1 MKKPKNYKWQKNDGT
16 GTMSRHHRSEHGLG
30 PEGEEGSSGGGQAQL
45 HGYASDMPDAG
56 KFIIADELPYSF
68 GESSNY
74 EYFNRVALQ
83 PQYRKVPRNTL
94 KRRTQQSYYAYRGY
108 LMEMFCTYD
117 GRVSLTSDTW
127 TSTYGEPFVC
137 VTAHWIDDDWLLQKR
152 IICFEAMEEAH
163 NGFNIKSRLVSC
175 CKNFHLVDK
184 LFSISLDNATAN
196 TSAMHF
202 LKEDPSIKLV
212 LEGSH
217 MHKCEEYGLRKKSL
231 HDAIAYRDV
240 LTDMYNE
247 SRATDGQ
254 FITNDHW
261 SLAKIVHDVVETFD
275 NATHIFSYVYEP
287 NIHMQTS
294 LANPGAAVK
303 RLLDIMEVKWC
314 AYFTEFPPIYA
325 IAAILGPG
333 VKLEGLT
340 NLLTFY
346 YQQLDVQFDVPYY
359 VNNCK
364 RILERLCE
372 DYGAVIQPQPVGSSM
387 GASRFGILGP
397 VWKKSRP
404 DGSGSSSSSSSS
416 SSSNIGIGEYL
427 TYQFETEE
435 NFHII
440 QWWKNHSSKFPVLAR
455 IAKDI
460 LAIPASTIAS
470 KSAFS
475 AGRRVL
481 DEKRSRLSSESIDT
495 FTSNVRGMP

>member
-1 MKKPKNYKWQKNDGT
+1 
-16 GTMSRHHRSEHGLG
+16 
-30 PEGEEGSSGGGQAQL
+30 
-45 HGYASDMPDAG
+45 
-56 KFIIADELPYSF
+56 
-68 GESSNY
+68 
-74 EYFNRVALQ
+74 
-83 PQYRKVPRNTL
+83 
-94 KRRTQQSYYAYRGY
+94 
-108 LMEMFCTYD
+108 MFRTYD

-163 NGFNIKSRLVSC
+163 NGFNI
-175 CKNFHLVDK
+175 NH
-184 LFSISLDNATAN
+184 
-196 TSAMHF
+196 
-202 LKEDPSIKLV
+202 
-212 LEGSH
+212 
-217 MHKCEEYGLRKKSL
+217 CEEYGLRKKVIALDTPTRWNSTYKLL
-231 HDAIAYRDV
+231 HDTIAYRDV
-240 LTDMYNE
+240 LTDMYNQ
-247 SRATDGQ
+247 SRATNGQ

-261 SLAKIVHDVVETFD
+261 SLAKIVHDVLETFD

-287 NIHMQTS
+287 NIHTVILECIKIICTIKQTS

-303 RLLDIMEVKWC
+303 RLLDNLKVKWC

-325 IAAILGPG
+325 IAAIFDPG

-372 DYGAVIQPQPVGSSM
+372 DYGAVIQPQPIGSST
-387 GASRFGILGP
+387 GASRFGIL
-397 VWKKSRP
+397 WTR
-404 DGSGSSSSSSSS
+404 
-416 SSSNIGIGEYL
+416 IGEYL
-427 TYQFETEE
+427 SYQHETEE

-440 QWWKNHSSKFPVLAR
+440 KWWKNHSSKFPVLAR

-470 KSAFS
+470 ESAFS

-481 DEKRSRLSSESIDT
+481 DEKRSRLSSESIE
-495 FTSNVRGMP
+495 MC

>member
-16 GTMSRHHRSEHGLG
+16 GTMSRHLRSEHGLG

-45 HGYASDMPDAG
+45 HGYASDMPGAG

-94 KRRTQQSYYAYRGY
+94 KRQ
-108 LMEMFCTYD
+108 
-117 GRVSLTSDTW
+117 
-127 TSTYGEPFVC
+127 
-137 VTAHWIDDDWLLQKR
+137 
-152 IICFEAMEEAH
+152 
-163 NGFNIKSRLVSC
+163 
-175 CKNFHLVDK
+175 
-184 LFSISLDNATAN
+184 
-196 TSAMHF
+196 
-202 LKEDPSIKLV
+202 
-212 LEGSH
+212 
-217 MHKCEEYGLRKKSL
+217 YGLRKKVIALDTPTRWNSTYKLL

-261 SLAKIVHDVVETFD
+261 SLAKIVHDVLETFD

-287 NIHMQTS
+287 NIHT
-294 LANPGAAVK
+294 
-303 RLLDIMEVKWC
+303 VKWC

-325 IAAILGPG
+325 IAAILDPG

-397 VWKKSRP
+397 
-404 DGSGSSSSSSSS
+404 
-416 SSSNIGIGEYL
+416 
-427 TYQFETEE
+427 
-435 NFHII
+435 
-440 QWWKNHSSKFPVLAR
+440 
-455 IAKDI
+455 
-460 LAIPASTIAS
+460 
-470 KSAFS
+470 
-475 AGRRVL
+475 
-481 DEKRSRLSSESIDT
+481 
-495 FTSNVRGMP
+495 

>member
-16 GTMSRHHRSEHGLG
+16 GTMSQHLRSEHGLG

-45 HGYASDMPDAG
+45 QRYASDMPGAGMPFIYNTDRMIAEFG
-56 KFIIADELPYSF
+56 KFVIADEFLSSF
-68 GESSNY
+68 GESPNY
-74 EYFNRVALQ
+74 EYSNRVALQ
-83 PQYRKVPRNTL
+83 PQYRRVPRNTL

-108 LMEMFCTYD
+108 LMETFRTYD
-117 GRVSLTSDTW
+117 GHVSLTSDTW

-163 NGFNIKSRLVSC
+163 NGFNIKSRIVSF

-196 TSAMHF
+196 TSAMQF

-212 LEGSH
+212 LNGPL
-217 MHKCEEYGLRKKSL
+217 MHIRS
-231 HDAIAYRDV
+231 
-240 LTDMYNE
+240 
-247 SRATDGQ
+247 
-254 FITNDHW
+254 
-261 SLAKIVHDVVETFD
+261 KIVHDVLETFD

-287 NIHMQTS
+287 NIHTVILECIKIICTIKQTS
-294 LANPGAAVK
+294 LANPGATVK
-303 RLLDIMEVKWC
+303 RLLDNMKVKWC
-314 AYFTEFPPIYA
+314 AYFTGFPPIYA
-325 IAAILGPG
+325 IAAILDPG

-346 YQQLDVQFDVPYY
+346 YQQLDIQFDVPYY

-364 RILERLCE
+364 RIVERLCE
-372 DYGAVIQPQPVGSSM
+372 DYGDVIQPQLVGSSM
-387 GASRFGILGP
+387 GASRLGILGH
-397 VWKKSRP
+397 VLKKSRT
-404 DGSGSSSSSSSS
+404 DGSGSSS

-440 QWWKNHSSKFPVLAR
+440 QWWKNHSSKFLILAR

-470 KSAFS
+470 ESTFS

-481 DEKRSRLSSESIDT
+481 DGKRSRLSSESIE
-495 FTSNVRGMP
+495 MC